1 MADNKR
7 KSLKIEEE
15 FSRYHYNNFNIE
27 LPGIRNALMG
37 NKAVAGSFL
46 GDKRFNT
53 CLRDYNNNN

>member
-37 NKAVAGSFL
+37 NRAGGGSFH
-46 GDKRFNT
+46 GDKRLNT
-53 CLRDYNNNN
+53 CFSDYNNNN